1 MFQTQTKYLQSE
13 QRPLWSKPRL
23 PGRHLQSPNIKYHLL
38 TQRFGICLD
47 IYSPKKRHTST
58 TNAMKT
64 AEEAFWY
71 KIWKEKAMG
80 KDAPAEGTWS
90 PFSVSSTEAWL

>member
-1 MFQTQTKYLQSE
+1 
-13 QRPLWSKPRL
+13 
-23 PGRHLQSPNIKYHLL
+23 
-38 TQRFGICLD
+38 
-47 IYSPKKRHTST
+47 
-58 TNAMKT
+58 MKT